1 MLSFADLHLLKLF
14 WGKIFAAIFIGLVL
28 LFAKNAIFARGIKYN
43 WFAVVAS
50 FLAIG
55 LALYV
60 VFFVQP

>member
-1 MLSFADLHLLKLF
+1 MF

-28 LFAKNAIFARGIKYN
+28 WFAKNAIFARGIKYN
-43 WFAVVAS
+43 WFAVAAS